1 MGSALT
7 KPPPLE
13 ESEALHKNVISP
25 YLRNASNQVKSKL
38 PNYGHRGTL
47 GDTATPP
54 PPPKPL
60 LGHIPH
66 LNKSRSLFLACDA

>member
-13 ESEALHKNVISP
+13 ESVALHKNVISP

-47 GDTATPP
+47 GDAAPP
-54 PPPKPL
+54 PSHKPL

-66 LNKSRSLFLACDA
+66 LNNSRSPFLARDA